1 MLRLNALTYTSPSTI
16 QLELHQVT
24 TSVKQPTIALMRYQ
38 FWRDTLKSIWEDNPP
53 HHPVA
58 EQLAKAKRHRPLQR
72 YYLKQLID
80 VRANATSGT
89 PSHNSLQAYIDFN
102 APLQNGLLLG
112 PLPLLL
118 PPTHPAT
125 SETCHTLTHLSC
137 LLSVVS
143 LLRSL
148 PLNINNLQF
157 SIPRDLALKH
167 GVVEEEVFRI
177 GGEAKG
183 VKDACFEIGTRGM
196 DELITARSHLK
207 ETGGKIVPG
216 SVMPVF
222 LSAVPAER
230 YLQRLEAVDFN
241 PFHPE
246 LQKADWKL
254 APSIWYSA
262 WSHKL

>member
-1 MLRLNALTYTSPSTI
+1 MHESDPDFSVSP

-24 TSVKQPTIALMRYQ
+24 TSVSQPTIALMRYQ
-38 FWRDTLKSIWEDNPP
+38 FWRDALKSIWEDKPP

-58 EQLAKAKRHRPLQR
+58 EQLAKARRHRPIQR
-72 YYLKQLID
+72 YHLKQLID
-80 VRANATSGT
+80 VRANAVNVAS
-89 PSHNSLQAYIDFN
+89 SHQTLQAHIDFH

-125 SETCHTLTHLSC
+125 SDHSHTLTHLSS

-148 PLNINNLQF
+148 PVNIHKRQF
-157 SIPRDLALKH
+157 SIPRELALKH
-167 GVVEEEVFRI
+167 GITEEDVFRL
-177 GGEAKG
+177 GGDAQG

-207 ETGGKIVPG
+207 STKGKIQPETAT
-216 SVMPVF
+216 PIF
-222 LSAVPAER
+222 LAAIPAER
-230 YLQRLEAVDFN
+230 YLKRLEAADFN
-241 PFHPE
+241 PFAPE
-246 LQKADWKL
+246 LLKADWKL
-254 APSIWYSA
+254 APAIWYTA
-262 WSHKL
+262 WSNKL